1 MESIK
6 SHNFVELFL
15 NFVNFAGV
23 ELRDRVWLLWI
34 EMCMQNHCAPCDWA
48 PSLECSERCWL
59 METLLINRWEC
70 VILVV
75 GQPLLVSLVYVQIG
89 IHTSGTST
97 LYQAK
102 HFAQTHTKLVQYLCW
117 YIRACIDHSNPNEFE
132 FECILY
138 LESDWYTTD
147 CKWCFELLVLSTCY
161 HHLVGNA
168 PCIHTEQSLAL
179 MFVLVRTISDTSAGN
194 QFVWKLLAKL
204 LL

>member
-1 MESIK
+1 MIEYGYCESKCACRTI
-6 SHNFVELFL
+6 V
-15 NFVNFAGV
+15 
-23 ELRDRVWLLWI
+23 LLVT
-34 EMCMQNHCAPCDWA
+34 ECLQ
-48 PSLECSERCWL
+48 LECLERCWL

-75 GQPLLVSLVYVQIG
+75 GQQLLVSLVYYVQVG
-89 IHTSGTST
+89 IQASGTST
-97 LYQAK
+97 PYQAK

-117 YIRACIDHSNPNEFE
+117 YIRACIDHSSPNEFE
-132 FECILY
+132 FECIWY
-138 LESDWYTTD
+138 LESDLYATD
-147 CKWCFELLVLSTCY
+147 GKWSIELLILSNCC
-161 HHLVGNA
+161 HHLVGKS

>member
-1 MESIK
+1 MEAITNPQVRMCNSNLSSIACPAA
-6 SHNFVELFL
+6 SYLVVL
-15 NFVNFAGV
+15 V
-23 ELRDRVWLLWI
+23 
-34 EMCMQNHCAPCDWA
+34 
-48 PSLECSERCWL
+48 
-59 METLLINRWEC
+59 
-70 VILVV
+70 VV
-75 GQPLLVSLVYVQIG
+75 GQPLLVSLVYYVQVG
-89 IHTSGTST
+89 IQTSGTST

-147 CKWCFELLVLSTCY
+147 CKWCIELLVLSNCY

-168 PCIHTEQSLAL
+168 PCIYTEQSLAL

-194 QFVWKLLAKL
+194 QFV
-204 LL
+204 